1 MENNYLVFA
10 RKWRPQLFEEI
21 IGQSQVTEPLKRAIE
36 LNRIMHAYVFSGPR
50 GVGKTTTARVFAKA
64 LNCVHGPTVTPCNV
78 CSACIEITN
87 GTALDVT
94 EIDGAS
100 NTGVDNIRELRERV
114 GLSAASSKYK
124 VYIIDEVH
132 MLSTSAFNA
141 LLKTLEEPPKHVIFI
156 FATTEPEEIPQTIL
170 SRCQHFRFKRMP
182 MDLIVHNLKDIA
194 VKEKI
199 ICEEKA
205 YYTVAKAADGA
216 LRDGQ
221 RIFDQ
226 LVTYA
231 RGEKLTDI
239 LASEMLGEI
248 DSDIL
253 NGFIAGIARKDIKAV
268 MSVLEAVF
276 DRGYNLQHFMA
287 SIIEAFRNMLL
298 IKTVDDKSMI
308 ESSLEQ
314 YEFLK
319 KVSALTGRKEILYML
334 QKALDTEFAVTK
346 SSLPGIVLESFAA
359 DLIFYQGNGQAIDT
373 DIEQPVIKKT
383 EISAVKTAE
392 SATKTAETVKPENT
406 IAAEPPAEEL
416 INETAEDKKPTGMAI
431 DEIAEEEQITI
442 ITKDIIEKH
451 WLSIIE
457 RIKTKKEDEL
467 ATAMETAGV
476 VSYEEPVLY
485 ITGENKF
492 YTDKIKKHIEILGF
506 VLKEEFKK
514 DFNINIFEKN
524 EYYAKHKANRDVD
537 SEEAKNNP
545 TVKELSKIFKFSSVE
560 IKKSGK

>member
-1 MENNYLVFA
+1 MENNYQVFA
-10 RKWRPQLFEEI
+10 RKWRPQLFDEI

-64 LNCVHGPTVTPCNV
+64 LNCEKGPTTQPCNV
-78 CSACIEITN
+78 CSACVEITN

-194 VKEKI
+194 SKEKI
-199 ICEEKA
+199 NCEEKA

-231 RGEKLTDI
+231 RGEQLTDL

-253 NGFIAGIARKDIKAV
+253 N
-268 MSVLEAVF
+268 
-276 DRGYNLQHFMA
+276 
-287 SIIEAFRNMLL
+287 
-298 IKTVDDKSMI
+298 
-308 ESSLEQ
+308 
-314 YEFLK
+314 
-319 KVSALTGRKEILYML
+319 
-334 QKALDTEFAVTK
+334 
-346 SSLPGIVLESFAA
+346 
-359 DLIFYQGNGQAIDT
+359 
-373 DIEQPVIKKT
+373 
-383 EISAVKTAE
+383 
-392 SATKTAETVKPENT
+392 
-406 IAAEPPAEEL
+406 
-416 INETAEDKKPTGMAI
+416 
-431 DEIAEEEQITI
+431 
-442 ITKDIIEKH
+442 
-451 WLSIIE
+451 
-457 RIKTKKEDEL
+457 
-467 ATAMETAGV
+467 
-476 VSYEEPVLY
+476 
-485 ITGENKF
+485 
-492 YTDKIKKHIEILGF
+492 
-506 VLKEEFKK
+506 
-514 DFNINIFEKN
+514 
-524 EYYAKHKANRDVD
+524 
-537 SEEAKNNP
+537 
-545 TVKELSKIFKFSSVE
+545 
-560 IKKSGK
+560 

>member
-10 RKWRPQLFEEI
+10 RKWRPQLFDEI

-36 LNRIMHAYVFSGPR
+36 LKRIMHAYVFSGPR

-64 LNCVHGPTVTPCNV
+64 LNCVNGPTTTPCNV
-78 CSACIEITN
+78 CPACVEITN

-100 NTGVDNIRELRERV
+100 NTGVDNIRDLRERI

-141 LLKTLEEPPKHVIFI
+141 LLKTLEEPPSHVIFI

-182 MDLIVHNLKDIA
+182 IDLIVHNLKDIA
-194 VKEKI
+194 AKEKI
-199 ICEEKA
+199 ECEEKA

-231 RGEKLTDI
+231 RGEKLTDA

-253 NGFIAGIARKDIKAV
+253 NGFLAGVARKDVKAV
-268 MSVLEAVF
+268 MSVLEVVF
-276 DRGYNLQHFMA
+276 DRGYNLQGLMA
-287 SIIEAFRNMLL
+287 RFIEAFRNMLL
-298 IKTVDDKSMI
+298 IKTVDDTSMV
-308 ESSLEQ
+308 ESSLDQ

-319 KVSALTGRKEILYML
+319 KVCSSIERKELLYML
-334 QKALDTEFAVTK
+334 QKSLEAEYNVTK
-346 SSLPGIVLESFAA
+346 SSLPGIVLEAYAA
-359 DLIFYQGNGQAIDT
+359 DLIFYLGDSAAAPADLEQPAIKKQ
-373 DIEQPVIKKT
+373 EKPVIKP
-383 EISAVKTAE
+383 APV
-392 SATKTAETVKPENT
+392 P
-406 IAAEPPAEEL
+406 AAEVKAVVPEKPAAIETPVMQEAPEQEEK
-416 INETAEDKKPTGMAI
+416 APGMMLI
-431 DEIAEEEQITI
+431 DEILEEEQIAKL
-442 ITKDIIEKH
+442 TKDIIEKH
-451 WLSIIE
+451 WPTIIE
-457 RIKTKKEDEL
+457 RIRTKKEDDL

-476 VSYEEPVLY
+476 MSYEEPVLL
-485 ITGENKF
+485 ITGENRF
-492 YTDKIKKHIEILGF
+492 YTDKIKKLSDIIKEA
-506 VLKEEFKK
+506 LKEEFKR
-514 DFNINIFEKN
+514 DFQINIFEKN
-524 EYYAKHKANRDVD
+524 EYQAKNRANRDVD

-545 TVKELSKIFKFSSVE
+545 TVKELGKIFKFSSVE
-560 IKKSGK
+560 VKKAGK

>member
-10 RKWRPQLFEEI
+10 RKWRPQSFDEI

-64 LNCVHGPTVTPCNV
+64 LNCVHGPTTTPCNV
-78 CSACIEITN
+78 CPACVEITN

-100 NTGVDNIRELRERV
+100 NTGVDNIRDLRERV

-141 LLKTLEEPPKHVIFI
+141 LLKTLEEPPSHVIFV

-182 MDLIVHNLKDIA
+182 IDLIVHNLKDIA

-199 ICEEKA
+199 ECEEKA

-216 LRDGQ
+216 LRDAQ

-231 RGEKLTDI
+231 RGEKITDA
-239 LASEMLGEI
+239 LSSEMLGEI
-248 DSDIL
+248 DADIL
-253 NGFIAGIARKDIKAV
+253 NGFIAGVVRKDVKAV

-276 DRGYNLQHFMA
+276 DRGYNLQHLMGN
-287 SIIEAFRNMLL
+287 IIEAFRNMLL

-308 ESSLEQ
+308 ESSEDQ

-319 KVSALTGRKEILYML
+319 KAGASTGRKEILYML
-334 QKALDTEFAVTK
+334 QKSLETEYNVTK

-359 DLIFYQGNGQAIDT
+359 DLIFYLGDKPAEAVE
-373 DIEQPVIKKT
+373 IEQPIIKKQEKQAVT
-383 EISAVKTAE
+383 AIKPAPEPVKTADQPAPAAAGPDYSE
-392 SATKTAETVKPENT
+392 
-406 IAAEPPAEEL
+406 IAGDEE
-416 INETAEDKKPTGMAI
+416 EGAKAPMMVI
-431 DEIAEEEQITI
+431 DEILEEEEIKTL
-442 ITKDIIEKH
+442 TKDIIEKH
-451 WLSIIE
+451 WSTIIE
-457 RIKTKKEDEL
+457 RIRTKKEDDL

-476 VSYEEPVLY
+476 VSYEEPVLL

-492 YTDKIKKHIEILGF
+492 FTDKIKKQSD
-506 VLKEEFKK
+506 VVRDALKEEFKK
-514 DFNINIFEKN
+514 DFSINIFEKS
-524 EYYAKHKANRDVD
+524 EYNAKNRANRDVD
-537 SEEAKNNP
+537 AEEAKNNP

-560 IKKSGK
+560 VKKAGK

>member
-10 RKWRPQLFEEI
+10 RKWRPQSFDEI
-21 IGQSQVTEPLKRAIE
+21 IGQAQVTEPLKRAIE

-64 LNCVHGPTVTPCNV
+64 LNCEKGPTITPCNV
-78 CSACIEITN
+78 CSACVEITN

-141 LLKTLEEPPKHVIFI
+141 LLKTLEEPPSHVIFI

-216 LRDGQ
+216 LRDAQ

-231 RGEKLTDI
+231 RGEKLTDV

-248 DSDIL
+248 DADIL
-253 NGFIAGIARKDIKAV
+253 NGFIAGVARKDVKAV
-268 MSVLEAVF
+268 MSILEVVF
-276 DRGYNLQHFMA
+276 DRGYNLQHFM
-287 SIIEAFRNMLL
+287 SRIIEAFRNMLL

-308 ESSLEQ
+308 ESSLDQ

-319 KVSALTGRKEILYML
+319 KAGLSIGRKEILYML
-334 QKALDTEFAVTK
+334 QKSLETEYNVTK

-359 DLIFYQGNGQAIDT
+359 DLIFYLGEGPGNDPGL
-373 DIEQPVIKKT
+373 EQPVIKKQ
-383 EISAVKTAE
+383 EKPVIEEAVKTAE
-392 SATKTAETVKPENT
+392 AAGQEDMAGAVPEIKPS
-406 IAAEPPAEEL
+406 
-416 INETAEDKKPTGMAI
+416 GMMLI
-431 DEIAEEEQITI
+431 DEIMEEEQITK

-451 WLSIIE
+451 WPTIIE
-457 RIKTKKEDEL
+457 RIKTKKENEL

-476 VSYEEPVLY
+476 VSYEEPVLL

-492 YTDKIKKHIEILGF
+492 YTEKIKRQADVIKD
-506 VLKEEFKK
+506 VLKDEFKR

-524 EYYAKHKANRDVD
+524 EYYAKNRANRDVD
-537 SEEAKNNP
+537 AEEAKNNV

-560 IKKSGK
+560 VKKTGK

>member
-10 RKWRPQLFEEI
+10 RKWRPQSFDEI

-36 LNRIMHAYVFSGPR
+36 LKRIMHAYVFSGPR

-64 LNCVHGPTVTPCNV
+64 LNCVNGPTTTPCNV
-78 CSACIEITN
+78 CPACVEITN

-100 NTGVDNIRELRERV
+100 NTGVDNIRDLRERV

-141 LLKTLEEPPKHVIFI
+141 LLKTLEEPPSHVIFI

-182 MDLIVHNLKDIA
+182 IDLIVHNLKDIA

-199 ICEEKA
+199 ECEEKA

-216 LRDGQ
+216 LRDAQ

-231 RGEKLTDI
+231 MGEKITDA
-239 LASEMLGEI
+239 LSSEMLGEI
-248 DSDIL
+248 DADIL
-253 NGFIAGIARKDIKAV
+253 NGFIAGVVRKDVKAV
-268 MSVLEAVF
+268 MNVLEAVF
-276 DRGYNLQHFMA
+276 DRGYNLQHLMA
-287 SIIEAFRNMLL
+287 NVIEAFRNILF
-298 IKTVDDKSMI
+298 IKTVDDKSMV
-308 ESSLEQ
+308 EASEDQ

-319 KVSALTGRKEILYML
+319 KAGASLGRKEILYML
-334 QKALDTEFAVTK
+334 QKSLDTEYNVTK

-359 DLIFYQGNGQAIDT
+359 DLIFYLGDT
-373 DIEQPVIKKT
+373 PAGESLIEQPTIKKQEKPAMPVKNAEQT
-383 EISAVKTAE
+383 KPAVKAP
-392 SATKTAETVKPENT
+392 VDPEPMELMGDENE
-406 IAAEPPAEEL
+406 AAGAP
-416 INETAEDKKPTGMAI
+416 GMMII
-431 DEIAEEEQITI
+431 DEIQEEEEIKT

-451 WLSIIE
+451 WPTITE
-457 RIKTKKEDEL
+457 RIRTKKEDDL

-476 VSYEEPVLY
+476 VSYEEPVLL

-492 YTDKIKKHIEILGF
+492 FTDKIKKQSEVIREA
-506 VLKEEFKK
+506 LKEEFKK
-514 DFNINIFEKN
+514 DFSINIFEKN
-524 EYYAKHKANRDVD
+524 EYNSKNRANRDVD
-537 SEEAKNNP
+537 AEEAKNNP
-545 TVKELSKIFKFSSVE
+545 TVRELSKIFKFSSVE
-560 IKKSGK
+560 VKKTGK